1 MLSIFKKKV
10 IKASEIDFEDLTN
23 RLLDKN
29 TKLASQLK
37 SSAK

>member
-10 IKASEIDFEDLTN
+10 IKVSEIDFEDLTN